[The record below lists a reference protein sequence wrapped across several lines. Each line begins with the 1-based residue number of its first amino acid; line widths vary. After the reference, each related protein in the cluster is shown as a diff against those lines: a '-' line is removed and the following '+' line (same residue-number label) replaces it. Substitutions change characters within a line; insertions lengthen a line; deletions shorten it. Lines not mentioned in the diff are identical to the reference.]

1 MTRQDASP
9 KIMADLQSDRVH
21 VAMTAT
27 KPRRIASLV
36 SSATEILCA
45 LGLGHRLVAVSHEC
59 DYPPEVATKRR
70 ITRTHVDDSVSS
82 RQIDDQVREASH
94 RGAPLYSIDEAAL
107 SECAPD
113 LIVTQQQ
120 CDVCAVNY
128 DEVVEAVNRLDTDRS
143 IPVVAV
149 NPVSLNDVLED
160 ILKIGRATESVA
172 EAQELV
178 HSLRGRISDVGQRTA
193 ALSASDRPRTIIIEW
208 IEPLMLAANWV
219 PEILQLA
226 GGDCPLVHGGQHS
239 LYVDWQAVVEF
250 DPQCVIISP
259 CGFDLTRTLREVRSL
274 SDVTGWSQLSAVRN
288 GRVFALDG
296 NAYVSRSGPRL
307 VDTLEILGHLL
318 HPGLFAVPSAIESPG
333 EAWRMV

>member
-1 MTRQDASP
+1 M
-9 KIMADLQSDRVH
+9 
-21 VAMTAT
+21 
-27 KPRRIASLV
+27 
-36 SSATEILCA
+36 
-45 LGLGHRLVAVSHEC
+45 
-59 DYPPEVATKRR
+59 
-70 ITRTHVDDSVSS
+70 
-82 RQIDDQVREASH
+82 
-94 RGAPLYSIDEAAL
+94 
-107 SECAPD
+107 
-113 LIVTQQQ
+113 TQQQ